1 MAEDRS
7 PWARP
12 DTPIE
17 VPPVPSA
24 GVPAQ
29 ATRGTPEAAQTS
41 GSGPASPGAVR
52 TASPRSSI
60 SVLPARSLGGAVTRT
75 TDQPAPDILQFGDDD
90 RDDPIKRNK
99 MLMRW
104 FSGAAAMVVLIGV
117 IATLIMV
124 LGNGGGLRVPRVFDD
139 QAAPPD
145 TRPELIKD
153 CPPPSSYPDPQPAPP
168 TPPGPRTV
176 DDESGVSYK
185 AYGDPWTPWP
195 MVWTG
200 GSLKVQYKIGQHF
213 VTEKYSGGDYHAS
226 ILSSSIPATNNDSLA
241 VDLKCTGR
249 VVANDVRDQYYPKPN
264 RLEQLDEKLVSLGG
278 RPAWVSKFRLHFNKT
293 DLEAK
298 SELVGLALIDVG
310 RPEAAIVYISIPD
323 THRQYDP
330 VVDEVLDSIRPT

>member
-7 PWARP
+7 PWAHP

-17 VPPVPSA
+17 VPVVASV
-24 GVPAQ
+24 GVPVQ
-29 ATRGTPEAAQTS
+29 ATRDVPEAAATD
-41 GSGPASPGAVR
+41 PRSPGEVR
-52 TASPRSSI
+52 SASPRSSI

-90 RDDPIKRNK
+90 SDDPIKRNK

-104 FSGAAAMVVLIGV
+104 FGGAAAMVVLIGV

-124 LGNGGGLRVPRVFDD
+124 LGNGGGLPVPRVFDD

-153 CPPPSSYPDPQPAPP
+153 CPPPSSYPDPQPAPAV
-168 TPPGPRTV
+168 PPGQRTV

-185 AYGDPWTPWP
+185 AYGDPWEPWP

-241 VDLKCTGR
+241 VDLRCTGR
-249 VVANDVRDQYYPKPN
+249 VVATDVRDEYYPKPN
-264 RLEQLDEKLVSLGG
+264 RLEQLDEKLTTLGG
-278 RPAWVSKFRLHFNKT
+278 RPAWVTKFRLHFSKS
-293 DLEAK
+293 DLDAK

-323 THRQYDP
+323 THKQYDP